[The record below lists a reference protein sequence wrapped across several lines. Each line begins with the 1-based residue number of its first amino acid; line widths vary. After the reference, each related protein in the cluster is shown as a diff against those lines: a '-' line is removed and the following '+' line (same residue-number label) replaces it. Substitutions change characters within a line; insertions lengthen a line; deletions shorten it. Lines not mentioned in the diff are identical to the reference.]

1 MKTLIISLALG
12 IVLAGPVAAY
22 ATEPEPA
29 SGLAPSN
36 PATDLW
42 NRIGDF
48 FAAPTTSA
56 KANAH
61 ATDPFKPRVT
71 DGLSGNRDA
80 CASYGCV
87 GAGGGG
93 D

>member
-1 MKTLIISLALG
+1 MRTSIISLALA

-22 ATEPEPA
+22 ATEPA
-29 SGLAPSN
+29 SGSAPSN
-36 PATDLW
+36 QATDLW
-42 NRIGDF
+42 HRIGDF
-48 FAAPTTSA
+48 FAAPTTGA
-56 KANAH
+56 KANAY
-61 ATDPFKPRVT
+61 ATDPFKPRIT
-71 DGLSGNRDA
+71 DGLSRNRDA